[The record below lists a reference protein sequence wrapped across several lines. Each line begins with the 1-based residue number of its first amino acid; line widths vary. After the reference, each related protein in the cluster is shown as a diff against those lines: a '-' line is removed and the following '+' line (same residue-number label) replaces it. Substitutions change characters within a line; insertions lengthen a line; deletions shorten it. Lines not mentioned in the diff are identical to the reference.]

1 MYGLA
6 VFARQWS
13 SSCGRQTFTN
23 VLTALRE
30 LTWTLTRT
38 LGPSEGQK
46 NYLKTNE
53 QLVSCKT
60 RLSTQPLAKV
70 WRPRKLEAQTPTA
83 LEATCDGHVPR
94 LLRTCRSTL
103 SQRSFAKLC
112 GVVDGPQPQC
122 KGGKNHK
129 GVKHKVTIKLGP
141 VKLSRKGVEELP
153 CSMQDPKLNSQTVC
167 LSQPVRLVCSLWQIQ
182 VDLLIDFASWSKCW
196 FLPCMEHHL
205 KQRLP
210 KAADFL
216 PWPQVQ
222 RTGAWPVGTRHAATL
237 RFL

>member
-1 MYGLA
+1 MSYFLM
-6 VFARQWS
+6 
-13 SSCGRQTFTN
+13 
-23 VLTALRE
+23 
-30 LTWTLTRT
+30 
-38 LGPSEGQK
+38 
-46 NYLKTNE
+46 YLKSGPDGSRYIRHNDKE
-53 QLVSCKT
+53 ISFQSCCFPGQL
-60 RLSTQPLAKV
+60 LSTKHPTPCA
-70 WRPRKLEAQTPTA
+70 PTA